1 MRPPVVMSSRAA
13 AARLSGRQPAR
24 SGLGAIQAF
33 FDQPPIQHLG
43 LELAVCWI
51 LECLLQGDS
60 YPTALMHDLSSA
72 HPKLRLSETVLQQA
86 LSFLDQDGAIS
97 SYAQR
102 CPSRGRPRRM
112 LHLLD
117 DHRSAAEQ
125 LMEPWRRWLEE
136 NEHELHSSGCD
147 APGPGFHPDAHPAPG
162 HRPGV
167 LPAGCQ

>member
-1 MRPPVVMSSRAA
+1 MSSRETS
-13 AARLSGRQPAR
+13 ARRLPLP
-24 SGLGAIQAF
+24 SGLGGIRAF

-51 LECLLQGDS
+51 LECLLQQDS
-60 YPTALMHDLSSA
+60 YPTALMHGLAEA

-97 SYAQR
+97 SYSQR

-117 DHRSAAEQ
+117 DHRAAAEL
-125 LMEPWRRWLEE
+125 LMDPWHHWLDE
-136 NEHELHSSGCD
+136 NEHELHSGRH
-147 APGPGFHPDAHPAPG
+147 ATGPGFHSVAHAAAG